1 MDHGSVRHD
10 GIDRVGN
17 ARPGPVRV
25 RDFHHG
31 DDADP
36 ARDTARTIGT
46 SDELPDVAGGG
57 VAGDLDVRGWS
68 GGGKGWDQNL
78 YYGSAAML
86 VGIGVV
92 GYFKLPKAENA
103 EAEKAE
109 SAKAG

>member
-1 MDHGSVRHD
+1 M
-10 GIDRVGN
+10 
-17 ARPGPVRV
+17 RV

-68 GGGKGWDQNL
+68 GGGKDWDSEPLLWKRCDAGRHRRRGVLQ
-78 YYGSAAML
+78 AAE
-86 VGIGVV
+86 G
-92 GYFKLPKAENA
+92 
-103 EAEKAE
+103 
-109 SAKAG
+109 